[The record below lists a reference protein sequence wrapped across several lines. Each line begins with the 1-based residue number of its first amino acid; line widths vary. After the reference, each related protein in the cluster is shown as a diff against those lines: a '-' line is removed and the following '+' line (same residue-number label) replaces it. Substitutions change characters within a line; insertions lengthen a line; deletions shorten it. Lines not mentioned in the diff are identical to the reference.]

1 MRAGQCR
8 PGASEKIGRMR
19 RVKAHQSGRLYS
31 LQSGWYHGS
40 YTAFAPVLDGIVA
53 VWRGKGRFSFPFFAA
68 VVKPIA
74 NMKTDITNM
83 KTDITNM
90 KTDITNMKA
99 DITNMKSDIVQLKG
113 SVKTIELKLE
123 NEIGRKISALF
134 DARMDELR
142 YRKENKETRE
152 KVFELDMRVDNLE
165 KAIMPA

>member
-1 MRAGQCR
+1 MEDAEFRNILFSIQGSIAGFQNDMSDVKNDIADMR
-8 PGASEKIGRMR
+8 
-19 RVKAHQSGRLYS
+19 
-31 LQSGWYHGS
+31 
-40 YTAFAPVLDGIVA
+40 TD
-53 VWRGKGRFSFPFFAA
+53 
-68 VVKPIA
+68 IA

-83 KTDITNM
+83 KTDITNMKADIANM

-123 NEIGRKISALF
+123 NEIDRKISALF

>member
-1 MRAGQCR
+1 MEDAELRNILFSIQGSIAGFQNDMSDVKNDIADMR
-8 PGASEKIGRMR
+8 
-19 RVKAHQSGRLYS
+19 
-31 LQSGWYHGS
+31 
-40 YTAFAPVLDGIVA
+40 TD
-53 VWRGKGRFSFPFFAA
+53 
-68 VVKPIA
+68 IA

-90 KTDITNMKA
+90 KADITNMKA

-123 NEIGRKISALF
+123 NEIDRKISALF

>member
-1 MRAGQCR
+1 MEDAELRNILFSIQGSIAGFQNDMSDVKNDIADMR
-8 PGASEKIGRMR
+8 
-19 RVKAHQSGRLYS
+19 
-31 LQSGWYHGS
+31 
-40 YTAFAPVLDGIVA
+40 TD
-53 VWRGKGRFSFPFFAA
+53 
-68 VVKPIA
+68 IA

-83 KTDITNM
+83 KADITNM
-90 KTDITNMKA
+90 KT

-123 NEIGRKISALF
+123 NEIDRKICALF
-134 DARMDELR
+134 VSRMDELR

>member
-1 MRAGQCR
+1 MEDAELRNILFSIQGSIAGFQNDM
-8 PGASEKIGRMR
+8 SD
-19 RVKAHQSGRLYS
+19 VKNDIADMK
-31 LQSGWYHGS
+31 
-40 YTAFAPVLDGIVA
+40 TD
-53 VWRGKGRFSFPFFAA
+53 
-68 VVKPIA
+68 IA

-83 KTDITNM
+83 KADITNM

-123 NEIGRKISALF
+123 NEVDRKISALF

>member
-1 MRAGQCR
+1 MEDAELRNILFSIQGSIAGFQNDMSDVKNDIADMR
-8 PGASEKIGRMR
+8 
-19 RVKAHQSGRLYS
+19 
-31 LQSGWYHGS
+31 
-40 YTAFAPVLDGIVA
+40 TD
-53 VWRGKGRFSFPFFAA
+53 
-68 VVKPIA
+68 IA

-83 KTDITNM
+83 KTDIANM
-90 KTDITNMKA
+90 KTDITNMKT

-123 NEIGRKISALF
+123 NEIDRKISALF

>member
-1 MRAGQCR
+1 VEDAELRNILFSIQGSIAGFQNDM
-8 PGASEKIGRMR
+8 SD
-19 RVKAHQSGRLYS
+19 VKNDIADMK
-31 LQSGWYHGS
+31 
-40 YTAFAPVLDGIVA
+40 TD
-53 VWRGKGRFSFPFFAA
+53 
-68 VVKPIA
+68 IA
-74 NMKTDITNM
+74 NMKT
-83 KTDITNM
+83 
-90 KTDITNMKA
+90 

-123 NEIGRKISALF
+123 NEIDRKISVLF

>member
-1 MRAGQCR
+1 MEDAELRNILFSIQGSIAGFQNDMCD
-8 PGASEKIGRMR
+8 
-19 RVKAHQSGRLYS
+19 VKNDIADMK
-31 LQSGWYHGS
+31 
-40 YTAFAPVLDGIVA
+40 TD
-53 VWRGKGRFSFPFFAA
+53 
-68 VVKPIA
+68 IA
-74 NMKTDITNM
+74 NMKT
-83 KTDITNM
+83 
-90 KTDITNMKA
+90 

-123 NEIGRKISALF
+123 NEIDRKISALF

>member
-1 MRAGQCR
+1 MEDAELRNILFSIQGSIAGFQNDM
-8 PGASEKIGRMR
+8 SD
-19 RVKAHQSGRLYS
+19 VKNDIADMK
-31 LQSGWYHGS
+31 
-40 YTAFAPVLDGIVA
+40 TDIANMKTD
-53 VWRGKGRFSFPFFAA
+53 
-68 VVKPIA
+68 IA

-83 KTDITNM
+83 KA
-90 KTDITNMKA
+90 DITNMKA

-123 NEIGRKISALF
+123 NEIDRKISALF

>member
-1 MRAGQCR
+1 MEDAELRNILFSIQGSIAGFQNDM
-8 PGASEKIGRMR
+8 SD
-19 RVKAHQSGRLYS
+19 VKN
-31 LQSGWYHGS
+31 
-40 YTAFAPVLDGIVA
+40 D
-53 VWRGKGRFSFPFFAA
+53 
-68 VVKPIA
+68 IA
-74 NMKTDITNM
+74 DM

-99 DITNMKSDIVQLKG
+99 DITNMKADITNMTTDITNMKSDIVQLKG

-123 NEIGRKISALF
+123 NEIDRKISALF
-134 DARMDELR
+134 DSRMDELR

>member
-1 MRAGQCR
+1 MEDAELRNILFSIQGSIAGFQNDM
-8 PGASEKIGRMR
+8 SD
-19 RVKAHQSGRLYS
+19 VKN
-31 LQSGWYHGS
+31 
-40 YTAFAPVLDGIVA
+40 D
-53 VWRGKGRFSFPFFAA
+53 
-68 VVKPIA
+68 IA
-74 NMKTDITNM
+74 DMKTDIA
-83 KTDITNM
+83 NM

-123 NEIGRKISALF
+123 NEIDRKISALF
-134 DARMDELR
+134 DELR

>member
-1 MRAGQCR
+1 MEDAELRNILFSIQGSIAGFQNDM
-8 PGASEKIGRMR
+8 SD
-19 RVKAHQSGRLYS
+19 VKNDIADMK
-31 LQSGWYHGS
+31 
-40 YTAFAPVLDGIVA
+40 TD
-53 VWRGKGRFSFPFFAA
+53 
-68 VVKPIA
+68 IA
-74 NMKTDITNM
+74 NIKTDITNM
-83 KTDITNM
+83 KADITNM

-99 DITNMKSDIVQLKG
+99 DITNMKADIVQLKG

-123 NEIGRKISALF
+123 NEIDRKISALF

>member
-1 MRAGQCR
+1 MEDAELRNILFSIQGSIAGFQNDI
-8 PGASEKIGRMR
+8 SD
-19 RVKAHQSGRLYS
+19 VKNDIADMK
-31 LQSGWYHGS
+31 
-40 YTAFAPVLDGIVA
+40 TD
-53 VWRGKGRFSFPFFAA
+53 
-68 VVKPIA
+68 IA
-74 NMKTDITNM
+74 NMKT
-83 KTDITNM
+83 
-90 KTDITNMKA
+90 

-123 NEIGRKISALF
+123 NEIDRKISALF

>member
-1 MRAGQCR
+1 MEDAELRNILFSIQGSIAGFQNDMSDVKNDIADMR
-8 PGASEKIGRMR
+8 
-19 RVKAHQSGRLYS
+19 
-31 LQSGWYHGS
+31 
-40 YTAFAPVLDGIVA
+40 
-53 VWRGKGRFSFPFFAA
+53 
-68 VVKPIA
+68 
-74 NMKTDITNM
+74 TDIANM

-99 DITNMKSDIVQLKG
+99 DITNMKADITNMKSDIVQLRG

>member
-1 MRAGQCR
+1 MEDAELRNILFSIQGSIAGFQNDMSDVKHDIADMRTD
-8 PGASEKIGRMR
+8 I
-19 RVKAHQSGRLYS
+19 
-31 LQSGWYHGS
+31 S
-40 YTAFAPVLDGIVA
+40 Y
-53 VWRGKGRFSFPFFAA
+53 
-68 VVKPIA
+68 
-74 NMKTDITNM
+74 MKTDIPNM
-83 KTDITNM
+83 KSDITNM

-123 NEIGRKISALF
+123 NEIDRKISALF

>member
-1 MRAGQCR
+1 MEDAELRNILFSIQGSIAGFQNDMSDVKNDIADMR
-8 PGASEKIGRMR
+8 
-19 RVKAHQSGRLYS
+19 
-31 LQSGWYHGS
+31 
-40 YTAFAPVLDGIVA
+40 TD
-53 VWRGKGRFSFPFFAA
+53 
-68 VVKPIA
+68 IA

-83 KTDITNM
+83 KADITNM
-90 KTDITNMKA
+90 KTDISNMKA

-123 NEIGRKISALF
+123 NEIDRKISALF
-134 DARMDELR
+134 DAHMDELR

>member
-1 MRAGQCR
+1 MEDAELRNILFSIQGSIAGFQNDM
-8 PGASEKIGRMR
+8 SD
-19 RVKAHQSGRLYS
+19 VKN
-31 LQSGWYHGS
+31 
-40 YTAFAPVLDGIVA
+40 D
-53 VWRGKGRFSFPFFAA
+53 
-68 VVKPIA
+68 IA
-74 NMKTDITNM
+74 DM

-99 DITNMKSDIVQLKG
+99 DITNMKTDITNMKTDITNMKSDIVQLKG

-123 NEIGRKISALF
+123 NEIDRKISALF

>member
-1 MRAGQCR
+1 MEDAELRNILFSIQGSIAGFQNDM
-8 PGASEKIGRMR
+8 SD
-19 RVKAHQSGRLYS
+19 VKN
-31 LQSGWYHGS
+31 
-40 YTAFAPVLDGIVA
+40 D
-53 VWRGKGRFSFPFFAA
+53 
-68 VVKPIA
+68 IA
-74 NMKTDITNM
+74 DMKTDITNMKTDITNM
-83 KTDITNM
+83 KADITNM

-99 DITNMKSDIVQLKG
+99 DITNMKSDIVQLRG

-123 NEIGRKISALF
+123 NEIDRKISALF

>member
-1 MRAGQCR
+1 MEDAELRNILFSIQGSIAGFQNDMSDVKNDIADMR
-8 PGASEKIGRMR
+8 
-19 RVKAHQSGRLYS
+19 
-31 LQSGWYHGS
+31 
-40 YTAFAPVLDGIVA
+40 TD
-53 VWRGKGRFSFPFFAA
+53 
-68 VVKPIA
+68 IA
-74 NMKTDITNM
+74 NMKTDITNMKADITNM

-90 KTDITNMKA
+90 KT

>member
-1 MRAGQCR
+1 MKGGKNLEDAELRNILFSIQGSIAGFQNDMSDVKNDIADMR
-8 PGASEKIGRMR
+8 
-19 RVKAHQSGRLYS
+19 
-31 LQSGWYHGS
+31 
-40 YTAFAPVLDGIVA
+40 TD
-53 VWRGKGRFSFPFFAA
+53 
-68 VVKPIA
+68 IA

-83 KTDITNM
+83 KADITNM

-123 NEIGRKISALF
+123 NEIDRKISALF

>member
-1 MRAGQCR
+1 MEDAELRNILFSIQGSIAGFQNDM
-8 PGASEKIGRMR
+8 SD
-19 RVKAHQSGRLYS
+19 VKN
-31 LQSGWYHGS
+31 
-40 YTAFAPVLDGIVA
+40 D
-53 VWRGKGRFSFPFFAA
+53 
-68 VVKPIA
+68 IA
-74 NMKTDITNM
+74 DMKTDIANT
-83 KTDITNM
+83 KT
-90 KTDITNMKA
+90 

-123 NEIGRKISALF
+123 NEIDRKISALF

>member
-1 MRAGQCR
+1 MEDAELRNILFSIQGSIAGFQNDM
-8 PGASEKIGRMR
+8 SD
-19 RVKAHQSGRLYS
+19 VKNDIADMK
-31 LQSGWYHGS
+31 
-40 YTAFAPVLDGIVA
+40 TD
-53 VWRGKGRFSFPFFAA
+53 
-68 VVKPIA
+68 IA

-83 KTDITNM
+83 K
-90 KTDITNMKA
+90 
-99 DITNMKSDIVQLKG
+99 SDIVQLRG

-123 NEIGRKISALF
+123 NEIDRKISALF

>member
-1 MRAGQCR
+1 MEDAELRNILFSIQGSIAGFQNDM
-8 PGASEKIGRMR
+8 SD
-19 RVKAHQSGRLYS
+19 VKNDIADMK
-31 LQSGWYHGS
+31 
-40 YTAFAPVLDGIVA
+40 TD
-53 VWRGKGRFSFPFFAA
+53 
-68 VVKPIA
+68 IA
-74 NMKTDITNM
+74 NMKT
-83 KTDITNM
+83 
-90 KTDITNMKA
+90 

-123 NEIGRKISALF
+123 NEIGGKISALF

>member
-1 MRAGQCR
+1 MEDAELRNILFSIQGSIAGFQNDM
-8 PGASEKIGRMR
+8 SD
-19 RVKAHQSGRLYS
+19 VKNDIADMK
-31 LQSGWYHGS
+31 
-40 YTAFAPVLDGIVA
+40 TD
-53 VWRGKGRFSFPFFAA
+53 
-68 VVKPIA
+68 IA

-83 KTDITNM
+83 K
-90 KTDITNMKA
+90 
-99 DITNMKSDIVQLKG
+99 SYIVQLNG

-123 NEIGRKISALF
+123 NEIDRKISALF

>member
-1 MRAGQCR
+1 MEDAELRNILFSIQGSISVLQNDMSDVKNDIAG
-8 PGASEKIGRMR
+8 
-19 RVKAHQSGRLYS
+19 
-31 LQSGWYHGS
+31 
-40 YTAFAPVLDGIVA
+40 
-53 VWRGKGRFSFPFFAA
+53 
-68 VVKPIA
+68 
-74 NMKTDITNM
+74 MKTDIVNM
-83 KTDITNM
+83 KADITNM

-99 DITNMKSDIVQLKG
+99 DITNMKTDITNMKSDIVQLKG

-123 NEIGRKISALF
+123 NEIDRKISALF

>member
-1 MRAGQCR
+1 MEDAELRNILFSIQGSIAGFQNDMSDVKNDIADMR
-8 PGASEKIGRMR
+8 
-19 RVKAHQSGRLYS
+19 
-31 LQSGWYHGS
+31 
-40 YTAFAPVLDGIVA
+40 TD
-53 VWRGKGRFSFPFFAA
+53 
-68 VVKPIA
+68 IA

-90 KTDITNMKA
+90 KADITNMKT

-123 NEIGRKISALF
+123 NEVDRKISALF

>member
-1 MRAGQCR
+1 MVQLVLYKRERDVLKGGKNVEDAELRNILFSIQGSIAGFQNDM
-8 PGASEKIGRMR
+8 SD
-19 RVKAHQSGRLYS
+19 VKNDIADMK
-31 LQSGWYHGS
+31 
-40 YTAFAPVLDGIVA
+40 TD
-53 VWRGKGRFSFPFFAA
+53 
-68 VVKPIA
+68 IA
-74 NMKTDITNM
+74 NMKT
-83 KTDITNM
+83 
-90 KTDITNMKA
+90 

>member
-1 MRAGQCR
+1 MEDAELRNILFSIQGSIAGFQNDMSDVKNDIADMR
-8 PGASEKIGRMR
+8 
-19 RVKAHQSGRLYS
+19 
-31 LQSGWYHGS
+31 
-40 YTAFAPVLDGIVA
+40 TD
-53 VWRGKGRFSFPFFAA
+53 
-68 VVKPIA
+68 IA
-74 NMKTDITNM
+74 NMKT
-83 KTDITNM
+83 
-90 KTDITNMKA
+90 

-123 NEIGRKISALF
+123 NEIDRKISALF

>member
-1 MRAGQCR
+1 MEDAELRNILFSIQGSIAGFQNDM
-8 PGASEKIGRMR
+8 SD
-19 RVKAHQSGRLYS
+19 VKN
-31 LQSGWYHGS
+31 
-40 YTAFAPVLDGIVA
+40 D
-53 VWRGKGRFSFPFFAA
+53 
-68 VVKPIA
+68 IA
-74 NMKTDITNM
+74 DMKTDITNMKTDITNM
-83 KTDITNM
+83 KADITNM

-123 NEIGRKISALF
+123 NEIDRKISALF
-134 DARMDELR
+134 DSRMDELR